1 MPEAQKD
8 DRFDDGKF
16 ENRVVGREQVF
27 GGKEEEEERVE
38 SQCDG
43 DVVDDRDV
51 KIAGLGAIKRKEKVT
66 IPSIRRAE
74 IDKGRVGSWQEIM
87 NR

>member
-1 MPEAQKD
+1 MTIFTLPEAQKD
-8 DRFDDGKF
+8 DGFDDGKF

-27 GGKEEEEERVE
+27 GGKEEEEKRVE

-51 KIAGLGAIKRKEKVT
+51 KIAGLGAI
-66 IPSIRRAE
+66 
-74 IDKGRVGSWQEIM
+74 
-87 NR
+87 